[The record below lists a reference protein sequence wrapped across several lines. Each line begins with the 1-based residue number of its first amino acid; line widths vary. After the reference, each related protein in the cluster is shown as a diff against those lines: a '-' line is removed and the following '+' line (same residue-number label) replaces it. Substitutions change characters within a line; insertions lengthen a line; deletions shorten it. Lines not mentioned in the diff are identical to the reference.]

1 MSNDIK
7 NVLKEVDFL
16 SHLPNLDDLASNCID
31 IKLNPDDFLFQEDE
45 IGESMFVI
53 LSGVLKIFKKNRV
66 ISTRTTGEYL
76 GEMALLG
83 NGTRS
88 ASIQAISESTLLE
101 IPKEQFHQYLANN
114 PASLMPI
121 LKTLSQ
127 RSKTDLEIIQEDNIR
142 LINEKK
148 LAKRLNKILDDTAN
162 EIFVFTDSGEK
173 IKQVNS
179 KACKSLGYSADE
191 IKSLKMTEWLS
202 GISNSEIEKL
212 LNQVREGKKPL
223 VSLEALHKRKDDT
236 IYPVEIQIQCL
247 EPEHPP
253 VFLAMAKDISER
265 LEMENKVKKM
275 AFFDNLTGLPNRNLL
290 NDRTEVMIAQS
301 ARRKKM
307 VGFLYMDL
315 DNFKLINE
323 TLGHATGDE
332 LIKDVSDRLKTTL
345 RKEDTIAH
353 IGGDKF
359 VILLANLIDASDAA
373 KFCEKLFKTF
383 KTPFTPNNQE
393 IDIGLSVGISLYP
406 NDGKDF
412 EVLFKNADIAMY
424 RAKDKKG
431 TNYQFFMPAMNER
444 IVDRINL
451 EQTLRKAINED
462 ELKLHYQPK
471 VDLINGEISS
481 LEALIRWKKPD
492 GSLILPDQFIPFAEE
507 SHLILLIGEWIL
519 YKVCEQIKTW
529 EQTLEKP
536 LNLSVNLSSKQID
549 QPNLV
554 KSFKRIIKN
563 TKIDAKFLELE
574 ITEPTIIKDTEG
586 VIKKLNALKEEGI
599 LTSIDDF
606 GTGYFSLK
614 SLKSL
619 PVESL
624 KIDQSFTQNLND
636 KKTANITEAIIK
648 FAKSLE
654 LKTIAEGVE
663 TTEQRDWLK
672 NAECNFY
679 QGFLFSEALTAEE
692 INKRFLN

>member
-1 MSNDIK
+1 MINEIK

-16 SHLPNLDDLASNCID
+16 SHLPNLDDLAANCIN
-31 IKLNPDDFLFQEDE
+31 IKLQPNDFLFREDE
-45 IGESMFVI
+45 VGNSMFVI
-53 LSGVLKIFKKNRV
+53 LSGVLKVFKKNRV

-88 ASIQAISESTLLE
+88 ASIQAISESTLLQ
-101 IPKEQFHQYLANN
+101 IPEKQFHRYLANN
-114 PASLMPI
+114 PVALMPI

-148 LAKRLNKILDDTAN
+148 LARRLNKILDDTAN
-162 EIFVFTDSGEK
+162 EIFVFTGSGEK

-179 KACKSLGYSADE
+179 KASKSLGYSVEE
-191 IKSLKMTEWLS
+191 IQSLKITDWLS
-202 GISNSEIEKL
+202 GVSISELEKL

-223 VSLEALHKRKDDT
+223 ASFEALHKRKDDT

-253 VFLAMAKDISER
+253 VFLAIAQDISER
-265 LEMENKVKKM
+265 IEMENKVKTM

-290 NDRTEVMIAQS
+290 NDRMEIMIAQS
-301 ARRKKM
+301 ARRKKI

-315 DNFKLINE
+315 DNFKIINE

-332 LIKDVSDRLKTTL
+332 LIKKVADRLKATL

-373 KFCEKLFKTF
+373 KFCEKLFKAF
-383 KTPFTPNNQE
+383 EKNFIHDNQE
-393 IDIGLSVGISLYP
+393 IGVGLSVGISLYP

-424 RAKDKKG
+424 RAKDKGG

-444 IVDRINL
+444 ILDRINL
-451 EQTLRKAINED
+451 EQTLRKAINE
-462 ELKLHYQPK
+462 EQLKLHYLPK
-471 VDLINGEISS
+471 VDLISGEISS
-481 LEALIRWKKPD
+481 LEALIRWEQSD
-492 GSLILPDQFIPFAEE
+492 GSLTLPDQFIPFAEE
-507 SHLILLIGEWIL
+507 SHLILLIGEWVL
-519 YKVCEQIKTW
+519 YKACQQIKTW
-529 EQTLEKP
+529 AQTLEKP
-536 LNLSVNLSSKQID
+536 LNISINLSNKQIE

-554 KSFKRIIKN
+554 KSVKRIAAN
-563 TKIDAKFLELE
+563 AKIEAQSLELE
-574 ITEPTIIKDTEG
+574 ITESAIMKDTES
-586 VIKKLNALKEEGI
+586 VIKKLKALKEEGI
-599 LTSIDDF
+599 ESCIDDF
-606 GTGYFSLK
+606 GSGYFSLK
-614 SLKSL
+614 DLKNL
-619 PVESL
+619 PVSAL
-624 KIDQSFTQNLND
+624 KMDQWFIQNIND

-648 FAKSLE
+648 FSKSLE
-654 LKTIAEGVE
+654 LKTVAEGVE
-663 TTEQRDWLK
+663 TAEQRDWLK
-672 NAECNFY
+672 NIECNFY

-692 INKRFLN
+692 INKRFF

>member
-373 KFCEKLFKTF
+373 KFCEKLFSMELKML
-383 KTPFTPNNQE
+383 
-393 IDIGLSVGISLYP
+393 I
-406 NDGKDF
+406 
-412 EVLFKNADIAMY
+412 LFLQNSF
-424 RAKDKKG
+424 RAK
-431 TNYQFFMPAMNER
+431 NY
-444 IVDRINL
+444 L
-451 EQTLRKAINED
+451 LT
-462 ELKLHYQPK
+462 
-471 VDLINGEISS
+471 
-481 LEALIRWKKPD
+481 
-492 GSLILPDQFIPFAEE
+492 IL
-507 SHLILLIGEWIL
+507 
-519 YKVCEQIKTW
+519 
-529 EQTLEKP
+529 
-536 LNLSVNLSSKQID
+536 
-549 QPNLV
+549 
-554 KSFKRIIKN
+554 
-563 TKIDAKFLELE
+563 
-574 ITEPTIIKDTEG
+574 
-586 VIKKLNALKEEGI
+586 
-599 LTSIDDF
+599 SI
-606 GTGYFSLK
+606 
-614 SLKSL
+614 
-619 PVESL
+619 
-624 KIDQSFTQNLND
+624 
-636 KKTANITEAIIK
+636 
-648 FAKSLE
+648 
-654 LKTIAEGVE
+654 
-663 TTEQRDWLK
+663 
-672 NAECNFY
+672 
-679 QGFLFSEALTAEE
+679 
-692 INKRFLN
+692 